1 MSDYKPTPEVI
12 KAMLNKADEKLRSA
26 VRDYEDG
33 FYGDASSR
41 AYYAAFHAIS
51 AALSFH
57 GFTFSSHAQTLGAFN
72 REFIKK
78 GCFPPESF
86 RKVQRLFE
94 DRQVADYDWN
104 ISIEAETA
112 EKDLSDA
119 KWLVFACRDYLIDK
133 QAIEDTEAGSK
144 IWGT

>member
-1 MSDYKPTPEVI
+1 MSDYKPTPKVI

-26 VRDYEDG
+26 GRDYDAG

-41 AYYAAFHAIS
+41 AYYAA
-51 AALSFH
+51 FH

-119 KWLVFACRDYLIDK
+119 KWLVFACRDYLIAK
-133 QAIEDTEAGSK
+133 QAIEDTEAGSEVR
-144 IWGT
+144 GT

>member
-1 MSDYKPTPEVI
+1 MSDYKPTRAVI
-12 KAMLNKADEKLRSA
+12 KAMLNKADEKLLSA
-26 VRDYEDG
+26 GRDCEDG

-51 AALSFH
+51 AVLAFH

-78 GCFPPESF
+78 GYFPTESF

-104 ISIEAETA
+104 ISIDAQTA

-119 KWLVFACRDYLIDK
+119 KWLVSACRDYLIAK
-133 QAIEDTEAGSK
+133 QATGLN
-144 IWGT
+144 